1 MDKWYEE
8 EWSFTVEVIAVS
20 HDNKTHGHCR
30 NGDEVGDVY
39 RCAYDCPVNQNGR
52 GFCQK
57 SMLILFPMLETV
69 RGGGDLRLIG
79 GFSPVGNTPDSPL
92 CKEFVPTDRQKAERR
107 KLSHRRILQGV
118 NCQNNY
124 QSNVCTEKHLCQK
137 RCKVYKAKYA
147 RKEQRN
153 AHAGNFPRGVG

>member
-20 HDNKTHGHCR
+20 HDNKTRGHCR

-79 GFSPVGNTPDSPL
+79 GFSPVGNAPDSPL
-92 CKEFVPTDRQKAERR
+92 CKEFVCPDGVVTFRLTAER
-107 KLSHRRILQGV
+107 LNGENFHTGGF
-118 NCQNNY
+118 
-124 QSNVCTEKHLCQK
+124 
-137 RCKVYKAKYA
+137 YK
-147 RKEQRN
+147 E
-153 AHAGNFPRGVG
+153 

>member
-20 HDNKTHGHCR
+20 HDNKTHGHTP

-57 SMLILFPMLETV
+57 SMMILFPMLETV

-92 CKEFVPTDRQKAERR
+92 CKEFVCPDGVVTFRLTAER
-107 KLSHRRILQGV
+107 LNGENFHTGGF
-118 NCQNNY
+118 
-124 QSNVCTEKHLCQK
+124 
-137 RCKVYKAKYA
+137 YK
-147 RKEQRN
+147 E
-153 AHAGNFPRGVG
+153 

>member
-20 HDNKTHGHCR
+20 HDNKTRGHCR

-57 SMLILFPMLETV
+57 SMMILFPMLETV

-92 CKEFVPTDRQKAERR
+92 CKEFVCPD
-107 KLSHRRILQGV
+107 GV
-118 NCQNNY
+118 
-124 QSNVCTEKHLCQK
+124 VTFRLTAK
-137 RCKVYKAKYA
+137 RLNGENFHTGGFYK
-147 RKEQRN
+147 E
-153 AHAGNFPRGVG
+153 

>member
-20 HDNKTHGHCR
+20 HDNKTRGHCR

-57 SMLILFPMLETV
+57 SMMILFPMLETV

-92 CKEFVPTDRQKAERR
+92 CKEFVCPDGVVTFRLTAEQ
-107 KLSHRRILQGV
+107 LGG
-118 NCQNNY
+118 
-124 QSNVCTEKHLCQK
+124 E
-137 RCKVYKAKYA
+137 
-147 RKEQRN
+147 
-153 AHAGNFPRGVG
+153 NFHMGGFYSE

>member
-92 CKEFVPTDRQKAERR
+92 CKEFVCPDGVVTFRLTAER
-107 KLSHRRILQGV
+107 LNGENFHTGGF
-118 NCQNNY
+118 
-124 QSNVCTEKHLCQK
+124 
-137 RCKVYKAKYA
+137 YK
-147 RKEQRN
+147 E
-153 AHAGNFPRGVG
+153 